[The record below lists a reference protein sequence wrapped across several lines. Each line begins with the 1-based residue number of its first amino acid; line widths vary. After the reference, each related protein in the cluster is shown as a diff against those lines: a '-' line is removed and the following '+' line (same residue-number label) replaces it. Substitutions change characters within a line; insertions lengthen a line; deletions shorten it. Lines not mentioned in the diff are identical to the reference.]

1 MGDGARRARR
11 IPDWQEVRRLLEQGD
26 PQSIL
31 LEGAVPLELRVDGER
46 GTTSLRCPTN
56 GAVDLRGFGAPE
68 ELILRNLD
76 DPDPRLEVSVA
87 DIELV
92 PHFLG
97 FVETVVDAIQLQGA
111 EAVGAIQTSMR
122 LFRRL
127 LRDVHLLSRERV
139 LGLLGELWVLNRLID
154 AAGGGALESWTGPR
168 GEAHDFRTGG
178 VELEVKT
185 TARQRRVHL
194 IHGLDQL
201 EPSPGADLHLVS
213 VQLAAGGAASESFS
227 LAERLAATRKRL
239 DRFGRGEEFGR
250 LVIGRHGI
258 LPEDEH
264 RYGERFRLRSDT
276 VLIEVDESFP
286 RLTRD
291 DIDAAPK
298 PEMHRVV
305 EVEYEVDV
313 EGLGVADGAPA
324 FMAVLPAG
332 GPDE

>member
-1 MGDGARRARR
+1 MGGAGQRARR
-11 IPDWQEVRRLLEQGD
+11 IPDWPEVRRLLERGD
-26 PQSIL
+26 PQTIL
-31 LEGAVPLELRVDGER
+31 LEGTVPLELRVDGER
-46 GTTSLRCPTN
+46 GTTSLRCPVD
-56 GAVDLRGFGAPE
+56 GPADLRGFGAPE
-68 ELILRNLD
+68 ELILRSLD
-76 DPDPRLEVSVA
+76 DPDPRLEISVA

-111 EAVGAIQTSMR
+111 EATGAIQTSMR

-154 AAGGGALESWTGPR
+154 AGGGGALESWTGPR
-168 GEAHDFRTGG
+168 GEAHDFRIGG

-213 VQLAAGGAASESFS
+213 LQLASGGAASESFS

-239 DRFGRGEEFGR
+239 DGFGRGEEFGR

-258 LPEDEH
+258 APEDEH
-264 RYGERFRLRSDT
+264 RYDERFRLRSAP
-276 VLIEVDESFP
+276 VLIKVDESFP

-291 DIDAAPK
+291 DIDAAPN

-313 EGLGVADGAPA
+313 EGLGVADGAPE
-324 FMAVLPAG
+324 FTTVLPAG
-332 GPDE
+332 GADE